1 MYCRHCG
8 HELDE
13 NNKCIN
19 PECPSNLNKN
29 NYDSNEE
36 PNINRNSNDYF
47 NNNFFNNNN
56 EITPSELVAF
66 FGEKKADYYLEKWD
80 AYQENHNFISWNWC
94 SFLCGFYWFWYRKM
108 YSIVAIIL
116 TVEILGSSLLNR
128 GVTSI
133 LSLGITIGCGLF
145 GNQLYMKHTDKKI
158 KSIKSLSSRNL
169 DYESMM
175 RKLRVNG
182 GTSIIPVIIAVIMA
196 ILLTLMTV
204 FVFLF
209 GVSLANSGTIPIY

>member
-1 MYCRHCG
+1 
-8 HELDE
+8 
-13 NNKCIN
+13 
-19 PECPSNLNKN
+19 
-29 NYDSNEE
+29 
-36 PNINRNSNDYF
+36 
-47 NNNFFNNNN
+47 
-56 EITPSELVAF
+56 
-66 FGEKKADYYLEKWD
+66 
-80 AYQENHNFISWNWC
+80 
-94 SFLCGFYWFWYRKM
+94 
-108 YSIVAIIL
+108 
-116 TVEILGSSLLNR
+116 
-128 GVTSI
+128 
-133 LSLGITIGCGLF
+133 
-145 GNQLYMKHTDKKI
+145 MKHTDKKI